1 MHEREIKKI
10 EEGES
15 FNSYIYIYI
24 YIDLVSKQYSLL
36 LVSIV
41 HSPKFFHQIGE
52 IIGESF

>member
-15 FNSYIYIYI
+15 FNSYIYI

>member
-24 YIDLVSKQYSLL
+24 YIY
-36 LVSIV
+36 IYR
-41 HSPKFFHQIGE
+41 FGE
-52 IIGESF
+52 